1 MNLIQKGHRH
11 THRGIIGIESAIVL
25 IAFVI
30 VAAALAFVVLNM
42 GFSTTQKAKTTIIS
56 SLSEAS
62 SSLEVSGKVTAI
74 ADVFSDT
81 PLNAVNATSIPLKV
95 TSGGDSIN
103 LSNATVSI
111 KYLSN
116 TVEFDN
122 ILVATL
128 TDNTYGNLSQAFQA
142 AHNDAGIW
150 QFPRDAGG
158 FSADNPVNA
167 TLNTQTAAIIYWT
180 VSAQNPP
187 NTILEKGEHAV
198 IGISYALGDQPSGLD
213 KIRAEV
219 LLSSGATLTVERN
232 IPNLTTSIV
241 DLG

>member
-11 THRGIIGIESAIVL
+11 THRGIIGVEAAIVL

-42 GFSTTQKAKTTIIS
+42 GFATTQKAKTTIIS
-56 SLSEAS
+56 SLKEAS
-62 SSLEVSGKVTAI
+62 SALTISGKVTAI
-74 ADVFSDT
+74 ANVAAS
-81 PLNAVNATSIPLKV
+81 NVNATSIPLKV

-103 LSNATVSI
+103 LDNSTVSI

-116 TVEFDN
+116 SVEYDN

-128 TDNTYGNLSQAFQA
+128 TSATYTNLTQAFESA
-142 AHNDAGIW
+142 VNDPGISGLT
-150 QFPRDAGG
+150 Q
-158 FSADNPVNA
+158 NPVNDTSA
-167 TLNTQTAAIIYWT
+167 NPSTFAIIYWT
-180 VSAQNPP
+180 VSSQNPP
-187 NTILEKGEHAV
+187 NAILEQGEHAV
-198 IGISYALGDQPSGLD
+198 IGIGYRTQDKPTGLD
-213 KIRAEV
+213 KIRMEM

-232 IPNLTTSIV
+232 IPNLTSLIT

>member
-1 MNLIQKGHRH
+1 MNLIQKGHEH

-42 GFSTTQKAKTTIIS
+42 GFATTQKAKTTIIS

-62 SSLEVSGKVTAI
+62 SSLVVSGKVTAI
-74 ADVFSDT
+74 SDVFSDF
-81 PLNAVNATSIPLKV
+81 PQDAVNATSIPIKV
-95 TSGGDSIN
+95 TSGGNSIN
-103 LSNATVSI
+103 LNNATVSI

-116 TVEFDN
+116 TVEYDN

-142 AHNDAGIW
+142 AHNDIGIW
-150 QFPRDAGG
+150 QFPRTAAGVNN
-158 FSADNPVNA
+158 AVNA
-167 TLNTQTAAIIYWT
+167 TLNPNTAAIIYWT
-180 VSAQNPP
+180 VSAQDPP
-187 NTILEKGEHAV
+187 NSILETGEHAV
-198 IGISYALGDQPSGLD
+198 IGIAYKTGDRPSGLD

-232 IPNLTTSIV
+232 IPNLTTTVV

>member
-42 GFSTTQKAKTTIIS
+42 GFATTQKAKTTIIS

-62 SSLEVSGKVTAI
+62 SGLAISGKVTGI
-74 ADVFSDT
+74 ANV
-81 PLNAVNATSIPLKV
+81 PAARVNATAFPIKV

-103 LSNATVSI
+103 LDNSTISI

-116 TVEFDN
+116 SVEYDN

-128 TDNTYGNLSQAFQA
+128 TSRTYANLSQAFQGA
-142 AHNDAGIW
+142 IDTPVW
-150 QFPRDAGG
+150 QVQQ
-158 FSADNPVNA
+158 NPVNGTTGA
-167 TLNTQTAAIIYWT
+167 NPTTFAIIYWT
-180 VSAQNPP
+180 IAAQNPP
-187 NTILEKGEHAV
+187 NAILEQGEHAV
-198 IGISYALGDQPSGLD
+198 IGIGYRVQDMPVSLD
-213 KIRAEV
+213 KVRAEM
-219 LLSSGATLTVERN
+219 LLSSGATITVERN
-232 IPNLTTSIV
+232 IQNITSMIP

>member
-42 GFSTTQKAKTTIIS
+42 GFATTQKAKTTIIS
-56 SLSEAS
+56 SLGEAS
-62 SSLEVSGKVTAI
+62 SGLTVSGKVTAI
-74 ADVFSDT
+74 ANV
-81 PLNAVNATSIPLKV
+81 PGNNVNATAIPLKI
-95 TSGGDSIN
+95 TSGGDSLN
-103 LSNATVSI
+103 LDNATVSI

-116 TVEFDN
+116 TVEYDN

-128 TDNTYGNLSQAFQA
+128 TTATYANLSNAFEA
-142 AHNDAGIW
+142 AKDNPGISNID
-150 QFPRDAGG
+150 F
-158 FSADNPVNA
+158 NPVND
-167 TLNTQTAAIIYWT
+167 TTANPITFAIIYWT
-180 VSAQNPP
+180 ISAQNPP
-187 NTILEKGEHAV
+187 NAILEQGEHAV
-198 IGISYALGDQPSGLD
+198 IGIGYQTLDKPTSLD

-219 LLSSGATLTVERN
+219 LLSSGATMTVERN
-232 IPNLTTSIV
+232 IPNLTTTIT

>member
-42 GFSTTQKAKTTIIS
+42 GFATTQKAKTTIIS

-62 SSLEVSGKVTAI
+62 SGIAVSGKVTAI
-74 ADVFSDT
+74 ANVAAD
-81 PLNAVNATSIPLKV
+81 NVNATSIPLKI

-103 LSNATVSI
+103 LDNSTVSI

-116 TVEFDN
+116 TVEYDN

-128 TDNTYGNLSQAFQA
+128 TDQTYANLTLAFDGAIA
-142 AHNDAGIW
+142 APTW
-150 QFPRDAGG
+150 QITQ
-158 FSADNPVNA
+158 NPVNDI
-167 TLNTQTAAIIYWT
+167 LPNGLTAAIIYWT
-180 VSAQNPP
+180 VAAQNPP
-187 NTILEKGEHAV
+187 NAILEQGEHAV
-198 IGISYALGDQPSGLD
+198 IAIGYQTLDKPVGLD
-213 KIRAEV
+213 KIRMEV
-219 LLSSGATLTVERN
+219 LLSSGATMTVERN
-232 IPNLTTSIV
+232 IPNLTSTIT

>member
-42 GFSTTQKAKTTIIS
+42 GFATTQKAKTTIIS

-62 SSLEVSGKVTAI
+62 SGIAVSGKVTAI
-74 ADVFSDT
+74 ADVSAD
-81 PLNAVNATSIPLKV
+81 NVNATSIPLKI

-103 LSNATVSI
+103 LDNATVSI

-116 TVEFDN
+116 TVEYDN

-128 TDNTYGNLSQAFQA
+128 TDQTYANLTLAFDGALALPIWQITQNPVDGPSDNLSTF
-142 AHNDAGIW
+142 
-150 QFPRDAGG
+150 
-158 FSADNPVNA
+158 
-167 TLNTQTAAIIYWT
+167 AIIYWT
-180 VSAQNPP
+180 VASQNPP
-187 NTILEKGEHAV
+187 NAILEQGEHAV
-198 IGISYALGDQPSGLD
+198 IGIGYRTQDKPLGLD
-213 KIRAEV
+213 KIRIEV
-219 LLSSGATLTVERN
+219 LLSSGATMTVERN
-232 IPNLTTSIV
+232 IPNLTSTV
-241 DLG
+241 TDLG

>member
-42 GFSTTQKAKTTIIS
+42 GFATTQKAKTTIIS

-62 SSLEVSGKVTAI
+62 SSLEISGKVTAI
-74 ADVFSDT
+74 SDVFATT
-81 PLNAVNATSIPLKV
+81 PNNVINATSIPIKV

-103 LSNATVSI
+103 LDNFTVSI

-116 TVEFDN
+116 SVEYDN

-128 TDNTYGNLSQAFQA
+128 TSQTFGNLSQAFQD
-142 AHNDAGIW
+142 AHDNVGIW
-150 QFPRDAGG
+150 QFPGPNLG
-158 FSADNPVNA
+158 FNAVNA
-167 TLNTQTAAIIYWT
+167 TINPSTAAIIYWA
-180 VSAQNPP
+180 VSAQSPP
-187 NTILEKGEHAV
+187 NAILEKGEHAV
-198 IGISYALGDQPSGLD
+198 IAIAYSSADAPAGLD

-232 IPNLTTSIV
+232 IPNLTTTVV

>member
-42 GFSTTQKAKTTIIS
+42 GFATTQKAKTTIIS

-62 SSLEVSGKVTAI
+62 SSLLVSGKVTAVS
-74 ADVFSDT
+74 DVFSDT
-81 PLNAVNATSIPLKV
+81 PRNVVNATSIPIKV

-103 LSNATVSI
+103 LSNSTVTV

-116 TVEFDN
+116 TVEYDN

-158 FSADNPVNA
+158 FSQWNPVNA
-167 TLNTQTAAIIYWT
+167 TRNPHTAAILYWT

-187 NTILEKGEHAV
+187 NTILETGEHAV
-198 IGISYALGDQPSGLD
+198 LAIAYKLKDTPSGLD

-232 IPNLTTSIV
+232 IPNLTTTII

>member
-42 GFSTTQKAKTTIIS
+42 GFATTQKAKTTIIS

-62 SSLEVSGKVTAI
+62 SGIAISGKVTAI
-74 ADVFSDT
+74 ANIAAD
-81 PLNAVNATSIPLKV
+81 NVNATSIPLKI

-103 LSNATVSI
+103 LDNGTVSI

-116 TVEFDN
+116 TVEYDN

-128 TDNTYGNLSQAFQA
+128 TATTFGNLSQAFQA
-142 AHNDAGIW
+142 AVDDPGISGLT
-150 QFPRDAGG
+150 Q
-158 FSADNPVNA
+158 NPVNG
-167 TLNTQTAAIIYWT
+167 TGNNLNTFAIIYWT
-180 VSAQNPP
+180 VSSQNPP
-187 NTILEKGEHAV
+187 NAILEQGEHAV
-198 IGISYALGDQPSGLD
+198 IGIGYNAVDKPTGLD
-213 KIRAEV
+213 KIRVEV
-219 LLSSGATLTVERN
+219 LLSSGATMTVERN
-232 IPNLTTSIV
+232 IPNLTSTV
-241 DLG
+241 TDLG

>member
-11 THRGIIGIESAIVL
+11 THRGIIGVESAIVL

-42 GFSTTQKAKTTIIS
+42 GFATTQKAKTTIIS

-62 SSLEVSGKVTAI
+62 SGIAISGKVTAI
-74 ADVFSDT
+74 ANVPAD
-81 PLNAVNATSIPLKV
+81 NVNATSIPLKI

-103 LSNATVSI
+103 LDNSTVSI

-116 TVEFDN
+116 TVEYDN

-128 TDNTYGNLSQAFQA
+128 TDTTYGNLSQAFQA
-142 AHNDAGIW
+142 AVDDSGIT
-150 QFPRDAGG
+150 GLT
-158 FSADNPVNA
+158 DNPVNGSA
-167 TLNTQTAAIIYWT
+167 DNANTFAIIYWT
-180 VSAQNPP
+180 VSSQNPP
-187 NTILEKGEHAV
+187 NSILEQGEHAV
-198 IGISYALGDQPSGLD
+198 IGIGYRTQDKPIGLD
-213 KIRAEV
+213 KIRIEV

-232 IPNLTTSIV
+232 IPNLTSMIT

>member
-1 MNLIQKGHRH
+1 MNLIRKGHRH

-42 GFSTTQKAKTTIIS
+42 GFATTQKAKTTIIS
-56 SLSEAS
+56 SLSEAG
-62 SSLEVSGKVTAI
+62 SSLAVSGKVTAI
-74 ADVFSDT
+74 ANV
-81 PLNAVNATSIPLKV
+81 PAARVNATSIPLKI

-103 LSNATVSI
+103 LDNSTVSI

-116 TVEFDN
+116 SVEYDN

-128 TDNTYGNLSQAFQA
+128 TSRTYANLSEAFEGA
-142 AHNDAGIW
+142 VNAPIW
-150 QFPRDAGG
+150 QVNV
-158 FSADNPVNA
+158 NPINDTAITGV
-167 TLNTQTAAIIYWT
+167 LQNTVAIIYWT
-180 VSAQNPP
+180 IAAQNPP
-187 NTILEKGEHAV
+187 NAILEQGEHAV
-198 IGISYALGDQPSGLD
+198 IGIGYRAVDRPANLD

-219 LLSSGATLTVERN
+219 LLSSGATMTVERN
-232 IPNLTTSIV
+232 IPNLTTMIT